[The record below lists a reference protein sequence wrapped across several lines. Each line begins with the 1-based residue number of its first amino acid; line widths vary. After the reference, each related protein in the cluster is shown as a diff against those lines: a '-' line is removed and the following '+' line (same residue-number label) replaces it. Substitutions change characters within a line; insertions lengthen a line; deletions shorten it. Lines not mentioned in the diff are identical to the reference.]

1 MNKSVIILSVIKAR
15 LAGPSSSGVIFNSS
29 QMEIMLAILQL
40 LAFTRLFAV
49 MYWKVNSALVLLKPF
64 GLCCLDLLIEFY
76 F

>member
-1 MNKSVIILSVIKAR
+1 MNKSVVILSVIKAR

-64 GLCCLDLLIEFY
+64 GLCYLDLLIEFY